1 MHLGRYDTGLPASP
15 AGLKASMPA
24 VNPRITVTLT
34 PAMHAILR
42 RLSELTG
49 NSQSSMV
56 GELLQSSQHVFERM
70 AAVLEAAH
78 KLKAEGMKAPD
89 QMRESLEAAQAKL
102 ESQLGIAYEQMD
114 EGFRPILDEAE
125 KVSRRAGAG
134 AGTGRRAARPA
145 PAPATARGAKPPI
158 SNRGVT
164 PHPKGSEEDKKQRP
178 RSARKAG

>member
-1 MHLGRYDTGLPASP
+1 
-15 AGLKASMPA
+15 
-24 VNPRITVTLT
+24 
-34 PAMHAILR
+34 MHAILR

-102 ESQLGIAYEQMD
+102 ETQLGIAYDHID

-134 AGTGRRAARPA
+134 AGTGRRSARPA
-145 PAPATARGAKPPI
+145 PAPAPARGQKPPI

-164 PHPKGSEEDKKQRP
+164 PRENPRPGGQKAVKAVTKSPSSPTGVKGAKPGRAKV
-178 RSARKAG
+178 